1 MADPY
6 SNQILTATEEE
17 KKRRLQDA
25 EARAAAT
32 EQANQAY
39 IGNLETAQAA
49 NQAALD
55 QSQQNYN
62 NLMAKYNNDFAAMV
76 QGESDRIRKEQEEA
90 RTMIQADQKAAQ
102 WSGLTE
108 LASSVANM
116 IGVGSFNAANQQYR
130 SYSQDWM
137 KKADQDL
144 REHRYRMDNIR
155 ARQNALK
162 QQQLNLQMGQAGQ
175 ALARENERI
184 KQQYN
189 DRMALAEAQRNAA
202 LQPMDIRSKAADEA
216 GELGL
221 KGMQT
226 AAGIKAQEQSTAQGW
241 TRLKMAQDEADF
253 EKLAKGFIPDG
264 KGGYKYDIES
274 ASKKLG
280 VDSKYFGK
288 SDTLAFPILDI
299 NGDVNMAHMSE
310 KDMTAVLDFARGAI
324 ESDLGKDEA
333 DDFTREFNKKDDK
346 QYRTEVLMKW
356 MGKSPSCET
365 AIRLHDTAYKGKHT
379 LKNTPASSGQ
389 ASTVPSDTTGVYGT
403 FNERA
408 GF

>member
-1 MADPY
+1 MADPLSTQY
-6 SNQILTATEEE
+6 LNATDEE
-17 KKRRLQDA
+17 KKRMLQDA

-39 IGNLETAQAA
+39 IGNLETAQDANNAA
-49 NQAALD
+49 YDQATK
-55 QSQQNYN
+55 NYN
-62 NLMAKYNNDFAAMV
+62 DLMAKYNNDFAAMV
-76 QGESDRIRKEQEEA
+76 QGESDRIRQEREEA
-90 RTMIQADQKAAQ
+90 KTMIQADQKAAQ

-116 IGVGSFNAANQQYR
+116 IGVGSFNAVSQQYKN
-130 SYSQDWM
+130 YSQDWM
-137 KKADQDL
+137 QKADRDL
-144 REHRYRMDNIR
+144 REHRMRMDNVR

-162 QQQLNLQMGQAGQ
+162 QQQLNLQIGQAGQ
-175 ALARENERI
+175 ALAREQERI

-189 DRMALAEAQRNAA
+189 DRMALAEAERTAA
-202 LQPMDIRSKAADEA
+202 LQPMEIRSKAANEA

-241 TRLKMAQDEADF
+241 ARERRMQNEADF
-253 EKLAKGFIPDG
+253 EKLAKGFVPDG
-264 KGGYKYDIES
+264 KGGYKYDIET

-288 SDTLAFPILDI
+288 DDTLAFPILDI

-333 DDFTREFNKKDDK
+333 DQFTREFNKKDDK

-365 AIRLHDTAYKGKHT
+365 AIRLHDKSYGGKHT
-379 LKNTPASSGQ
+379 LKNTPAVSGQ
-389 ASTVPSDTTGVYGT
+389 AQPPADTTGVYGVYD
-403 FNERA
+403 EKA

>member
-144 REHRYRMDNIR
+144 REHRYRMDNVR

-241 TRLKMAQDEADF
+241 SRIKAQDEAN
-253 EKLAKGFIPDG
+253 ELSRLTQGFVRDENG
-264 KGGYKYDIES
+264 DWKYDPEKA
-274 ASKKLG
+274 ASKLG
-280 VDSKYFGK
+280 VTDIKKISKSGGK
-288 SDTLAFPILDI
+288 DGDDFPVIDKD
-299 NGDVNMAHMSE
+299 GKVNVAHLTNAERENVYTQARSSIQQDLGE
-310 KDMTAVLDFARGAI
+310 EDAKEFRKDWLQAADDKASNAVL
-324 ESDLGKDEA
+324 
-333 DDFTREFNKKDDK
+333 
-346 QYRTEVLMKW
+346 QKW
-356 MGKSPSCET
+356 MGKSKTMEEY
-365 AIRLHDTAYKGKHT
+365 IRSIDEGYAGIHYDRPEEEGQQQPPQEPKKGILSRYK
-379 LKNTPASSGQ
+379 
-389 ASTVPSDTTGVYGT
+389 
-403 FNERA
+403 
-408 GF
+408 